1 MDHGEKDESG
11 RVNGSGTFNGSGR
24 EGGLKREIYGGSRRE
39 KRRKEG
45 EDVMF
50 GSGRW
55 VSEGEKEGPERG
67 KNE

>member
-1 MDHGEKDESG
+1 MDQGEKDESG
-11 RVNGSGTFNGSGR
+11 RVNGSGTFNGTGR

-39 KRRKEG
+39 KREG

-50 GSGRW
+50 RSGRW
-55 VSEGEKEGPERG
+55 ASEGEKEGLVRE